1 MKSARVRP
9 SKGPE
14 GGRRAVAMLRPG
26 SIGAAGQPDRPAPA
40 HADDS
45 RAAHPMFLT
54 IQLDDD
60 SPLVE
65 VLDLTQLFDPFEA
78 QVLGRLHAGEE
89 LQDPQPWPKAE
100 LRFPSGEALPGCWLK
115 AVQAVE
121 EGTEHA
127 QEPVAG

>member
-1 MKSARVRP
+1 
-9 SKGPE
+9 
-14 GGRRAVAMLRPG
+14 
-26 SIGAAGQPDRPAPA
+26 
-40 HADDS
+40 
-45 RAAHPMFLT
+45 MFLT

-100 LRFPSGEALPGCWLK
+100 LRFPSGEALPSCWL
-115 AVQAVE
+115 
-121 EGTEHA
+121 HLPR
-127 QEPVAG
+127 QEPAEDPEVGGAVLT